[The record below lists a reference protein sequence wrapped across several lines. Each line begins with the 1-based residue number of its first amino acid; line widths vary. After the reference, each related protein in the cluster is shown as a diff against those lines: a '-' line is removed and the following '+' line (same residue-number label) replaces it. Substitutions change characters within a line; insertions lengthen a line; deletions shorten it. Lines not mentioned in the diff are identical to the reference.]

1 MEELMIVAN
10 VAIVFGVFYKLF
22 ELYARR
28 KERIMLIE
36 KLPPEMLGGQS
47 DGGLKFNPSSSLF
60 TALRLGCLFLGV
72 GLGLIAGYCIVCNT
86 LPGYFSG
93 EGYNVCDTVSV
104 IYGASVLIGGGIG
117 LIAAFLIELKIGK
130 KQKTLERNA
139 EEL

>member
-1 MEELMIVAN
+1 MEELMVVAN

-36 KLPPEMLGGQS
+36 KLPPEMLGGKMG
-47 DGGLKFNPSSSLF
+47 DDLKVSLSSSLF

-72 GLGLIAGYCIVCNT
+72 GLGLIAGYCIVRNT
-86 LPGYFSG
+86 LSEYFSPG
-93 EGYNVCDTVSV
+93 GFRFNDTASV

-117 LIAAFLIELKIGK
+117 LITAFLIELKIGK
-130 KQKTLERNA
+130 KKKTLERNV
-139 EEL
+139 EE

>member
-36 KLPPEMLGGQS
+36 KLPPEMLGGKM
-47 DGGLKFNPSSSLF
+47 DDGLKVSSPSAFF
-60 TALRLGCLFLGV
+60 TALRLGCLFLGI
-72 GLGLIAGYCIVCNT
+72 GLGLIAGYCIICNT
-86 LPGYFSG
+86 LPEYFS
-93 EGYNVCDTVSV
+93 EGGFRINDTASV

-117 LIAAFLIELKIGK
+117 LIAAFLIELKISK
-130 KQKTLERNA
+130 KKKTLE
-139 EEL
+139 